1 MQLDLWL
8 PTASPM
14 TTPEL
19 LDAVAQGA
27 EERGIGT
34 IWVGEHVVLFPEYAS
49 SYPYAEDGRIPAPP
63 GSGLLEP
70 LVTLTYLAARTS
82 TVRLGTAMLL
92 LPQRNPVYVA
102 KEVSTLD
109 WLSGGRV
116 DLGVGVGWL
125 KEEFEALNVPW
136 ERRGRRTDEYLEV
149 LHTLWVDDSSSF
161 HGELYDLDPCEMFP
175 KPVQQPVPVH
185 IGGETPAALRRVARA
200 AQGWHTF
207 NRTPEELA
215 TGLAELDA
223 HLEAAGRS
231 RADLRITV
239 CPYFKPLTPE
249 GVEQYAEAG
258 ADAVAALFF
267 AFTVDDVAKAFD
279 DLDACREVARRVS
292 ADTRR
297 PGGPTTTRP
306 YTRPL
311 WTAPPTRC
319 PPTRPSACSPTPG
332 PGWSTPS
339 TSRGAATRPC
349 SGPRSA
355 PRSPTSCAGAPCRPA
370 PASAPPCATSAAP
383 SPSGTCHR
391 PAPGRRGLGGR
402 PVPAPARRLRE
413 ARPHLHQAGPD
424 RRLGR
429 RRLPARPGGRV
440 QVVPRPGPGRA
451 VAGRRAGPDRGA
463 GATPQPGLRLGRAHP
478 AGRRLHRPGPRGH
491 AARRHP
497 RRHQGAAP
505 RPWPA
510 GCARTSPS
518 WPGSPLTWSAAFPW
532 PPWPTR
538 RRWSSSSPRPSSRS
552 STSASRPTTC

>member
-1 MQLDLWL
+1 
-8 PTASPM
+8 M

-27 EERGIGT
+27 QERGIGT

-102 KEVSTLD
+102 KEVATLD

-136 ERRGRRTDEYLEV
+136 ERRGQRTDEYLEV
-149 LHTLWVDDSSSF
+149 LHTLWVDDTSSF
-161 HGELYDLDPCEMFP
+161 HGETYRLDPCEMFP
-175 KPVQQPVPVH
+175 KPLQQPVPVH
-185 IGGETPAALRRVARA
+185 IGGETPAALRRVARG

-215 TGLAELDA
+215 TGLAELDG

-267 AFTVDDVAKAFD
+267 AFTLDDVAKAFD
-279 DLDACREVARRVS
+279 DLDACRETARRV
-292 ADTRR
+292 
-297 PGGPTTTRP
+297 GG
-306 YTRPL
+306 
-311 WTAPPTRC
+311 
-319 PPTRPSACSPTPG
+319 
-332 PGWSTPS
+332 
-339 TSRGAATRPC
+339 
-349 SGPRSA
+349 
-355 PRSPTSCAGAPCRPA
+355 
-370 PASAPPCATSAAP
+370 
-383 SPSGTCHR
+383 
-391 PAPGRRGLGGR
+391 
-402 PVPAPARRLRE
+402 
-413 ARPHLHQAGPD
+413 
-424 RRLGR
+424 
-429 RRLPARPGGRV
+429 
-440 QVVPRPGPGRA
+440 
-451 VAGRRAGPDRGA
+451 
-463 GATPQPGLRLGRAHP
+463 
-478 AGRRLHRPGPRGH
+478 
-491 AARRHP
+491 
-497 RRHQGAAP
+497 
-505 RPWPA
+505 
-510 GCARTSPS
+510 
-518 WPGSPLTWSAAFPW
+518 
-532 PPWPTR
+532 
-538 RRWSSSSPRPSSRS
+538 
-552 STSASRPTTC
+552 